1 MASREEIIIETIK
14 KNPGIRFTEVMENV
28 GLKNGVL
35 SHYIRKLENSGSIH
49 VDRSPRVARFYGSD
63 LNQEEQK
70 LVTKLRQE
78 TPKRILIA
86 LLNHNE
92 LSFKQITATI
102 KKSPATVSFYLS
114 TLVQDEIVFIRRSDK
129 KSYYFIA
136 KPERIL
142 VLIDEYHPDIVQK
155 TSENFADIVSSL

>member
-14 KNPGIRFTEVMENV
+14 KNPGIRFSEVMENV

-35 SHYIRKLENSGSIH
+35 SHYIRKLENTGLIYA
-49 VDRSPRVARFYGSD
+49 DRSPRVARFYGSD
-63 LNQEEQK
+63 LNSEEQK

-92 LSFKQITATI
+92 LSFKQITVTI

-114 TLVQDEIVFIRRSDK
+114 NLVEDEIISTKRSDK
-129 KSYYFIA
+129 KTYYSV
-136 KPERIL
+136 KEPERVL
-142 VLIDEYHPDIVQK
+142 ALIDEYHPDIVQK
-155 TSENFADIVSSL
+155 TSENFADIISSL

>member
-1 MASREEIIIETIK
+1 MASREELIIETIK
-14 KNPGIRFTEVMENV
+14 KNPGIRFTEVMKNV

-35 SHYIRKLENSGSIH
+35 SHYIRKLEESGSIH

-114 TLVQDEIVFIRRSDK
+114 TLVEDEIVLIRRSDK

>member
-1 MASREEIIIETIK
+1 MASREETIIETIK
-14 KNPGIRFTEVMENV
+14 KNPGIRFTEIMNNV
-28 GLKNGVL
+28 GVKNGVL
-35 SHYIRKLENSGSIH
+35 SHYVKKLEDSGSIH
-49 VDRSPRVARFYGSD
+49 ADRSPRVVRFYSPD
-63 LNQEEQK
+63 LSPEEQK
-70 LVTKLRQE
+70 LVTRLRQE
-78 TPKRILIA
+78 TPKRILVV
-86 LLNHNE
+86 LLKQKQ
-92 LSFKQITATI
+92 LTFKQIVATI

-114 TLVQDEIVFIRRSDK
+114 TLVQDEIVLIRRSDK

>member
-35 SHYIRKLENSGSIH
+35 SHYIRKLEDSGSIH

-63 LNQEEQK
+63 LNSEEQK

-114 TLVQDEIVFIRRSDK
+114 NLVEDEIISTKRSDK
-129 KSYYFIA
+129 KTYYSV
-136 KPERIL
+136 KDPERIL
-142 VLIDEYHPDIVQK
+142 ALIDEYHPDIVQK
-155 TSENFADIVSSL
+155 TSENFADIISSL

>member
-1 MASREEIIIETIK
+1 
-14 KNPGIRFTEVMENV
+14 MENV

-35 SHYIRKLENSGSIH
+35 SHYIRKLEDSGLIH
-49 VDRSPRVARFYGSD
+49 VDRSPRVARFYGTD

-114 TLVQDEIVFIRRSDK
+114 NVVEDEIISTKRSDK
-129 KSYYFIA
+129 KTNYSI
-136 KPERIL
+136 KEPERIL
-142 VLIDEYHPDIVQK
+142 ALIDEYHPDIVQK
-155 TSENFADIVSSL
+155 TSENFADIISSL

>member
-14 KNPGIRFTEVMENV
+14 KNPGIRFSEVMENV

-35 SHYIRKLENSGSIH
+35 SHYIRKLENTGLIYA
-49 VDRSPRVARFYGSD
+49 DRSPRVARFYGSD
-63 LNQEEQK
+63 LNSEEQK

-102 KKSPATVSFYLS
+102 KKSRQP
-114 TLVQDEIVFIRRSDK
+114 R
-129 KSYYFIA
+129 
-136 KPERIL
+136 
-142 VLIDEYHPDIVQK
+142 
-155 TSENFADIVSSL
+155 